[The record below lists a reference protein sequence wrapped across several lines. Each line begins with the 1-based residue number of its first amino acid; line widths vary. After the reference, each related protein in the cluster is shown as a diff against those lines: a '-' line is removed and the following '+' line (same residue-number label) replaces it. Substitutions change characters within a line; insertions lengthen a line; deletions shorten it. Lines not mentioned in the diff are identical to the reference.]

1 MRKTIYALGIS
12 IIILFSLV
20 NIYAFKPKEKVIA
33 PMYYVDDYENLI
45 NIYTG
50 NRKKLIYTTDIDIRT
65 LTNQD
70 KDYIS
75 SGLYLYND
83 IELNMLL
90 EDLGS

>member
-1 MRKTIYALGIS
+1 MRKTIYALGVS
-12 IIILFSLV
+12 IIILFAFV
-20 NIYAFKPKEKVIA
+20 NIYAFRPNEKDIA
-33 PMYYVDDYENLI
+33 PMYYLDDYENLI

-50 NRKKLIYTTDIDIRT
+50 NKKKLIYTTDIDMRT

-75 SGLYLYND
+75 NGVYVYND